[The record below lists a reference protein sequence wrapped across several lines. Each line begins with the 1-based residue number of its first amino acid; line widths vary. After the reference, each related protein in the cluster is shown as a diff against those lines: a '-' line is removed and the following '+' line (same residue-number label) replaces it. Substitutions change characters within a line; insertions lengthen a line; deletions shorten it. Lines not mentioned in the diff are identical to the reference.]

1 MIMPKIPKGSAG
13 PAEMTQ
19 SEMKKVQAKA
29 MTERTMV
36 VITKQLPWR
45 GW

>member
-1 MIMPKIPKGSAG
+1 
-13 PAEMTQ
+13 
-19 SEMKKVQAKA
+19 MKKVQAKA

-36 VITKQLPWR
+36 VITKQLPCR